1 MLKFTVDL
9 PDGVRLTV
17 EATEPEIYREIM
29 SQIME
34 HLSASLTGNREN
46 IYQATTH
53 DEDELSTRSSISD
66 NSRFIKFCLDLS
78 PVGDM
83 RRVVVA
89 AEGASKFLGINQ
101 VSERELSTLFESLGW
116 RKPNNFLH
124 TLRNAGRKNFQW
136 LQRVP
141 GNAGYYALTNNGRNA
156 VMPSNDD

>member
-17 EATEPEIYREIM
+17 EATEPEIYREVM

-46 IYQATTH
+46 VYQAVAL
-53 DEDELSTRSSISD
+53 EEGESPARSDISD
-66 NSRFIKFCLDLS
+66 NQGFLKFCLDLS

-89 AEGASKFLGINQ
+89 AEAASKFLGIDQ
-101 VSERELSTLFESLGW
+101 ISERELSTLFESLGW

-141 GNAGYYALTNNGRNA
+141 GHAGYYALTNNGRHA
-156 VMPSNDD
+156 VITSNDD